1 MAKVLAWVLQR
12 IPVLQNETMEPYAA
26 LGLAEIDEDG
36 FAKFLAGVIYHNWRQ
51 PNIEITFAATRN
63 WASRGF
69 IRSVFNA
76 PFNQMGCARITCLT
90 PKRNKKARELLK
102 KLGFVQEGNLRRA
115 LSGRDLLIYG
125 MLKEECKWI
134 G

>member
-1 MAKVLAWVLQR
+1 MAKVLAFVLER
-12 IPVLQNETMEPYAA
+12 IPVLSAGDMEPYAA
-26 LGLAEIDEDG
+26 LGLAEIDEEG
-36 FAKFLAGVIYHNWRQ
+36 FATFLAGVIYHNWRQ

-63 WASRGF
+63 WATRGF

-76 PFNQMGCARITCLT
+76 PFNQMGCTRITCLT
-90 PKRNKKARELLK
+90 PKRNKKSRNLLT
-102 KLGFVQEGNLRRA
+102 KLGFVPEGNLRRA

-134 G
+134 K